1 MAPMIA
7 PIPIGTSLPNMS
19 APRFSANRL
28 TTYLSIREFNDDIAG
43 SGSEAMVSDTQPP
56 LVRPGPSRSATAVV
70 LSPTSTAKTRARRRS
85 RWSRGMACTE
95 ASAST
100 NSAVASRNTT
110 TSPAAANHAARVPIP
125 GKVAAAPTAAPLA
138 VTTDKKR
145 FSSLAT
151 ILAGLAP
158 GWARRRRATYACAAG
173 PCIRELRS
181 MTCANA
187 RVDTLG
193 RPPVPASCGSGSAA
207 FADRLSNLFQDLI
220 RRALIFSPAN
230 GVPSG

>member
-1 MAPMIA
+1 
-7 PIPIGTSLPNMS
+7 
-19 APRFSANRL
+19 
-28 TTYLSIREFNDDIAG
+28 
-43 SGSEAMVSDTQPP
+43 
-56 LVRPGPSRSATAVV
+56 
-70 LSPTSTAKTRARRRS
+70 
-85 RWSRGMACTE
+85 MACTE

-158 GWARRRRATYACAAG
+158 GGRDAG
-173 PCIRELRS
+173 GPHTPVLPGPVS
-181 MTCANA
+181 ANSV
-187 RVDTLG
+187 R
-193 RPPVPASCGSGSAA
+193 
-207 FADRLSNLFQDLI
+207 
-220 RRALIFSPAN
+220 
-230 GVPSG
+230 